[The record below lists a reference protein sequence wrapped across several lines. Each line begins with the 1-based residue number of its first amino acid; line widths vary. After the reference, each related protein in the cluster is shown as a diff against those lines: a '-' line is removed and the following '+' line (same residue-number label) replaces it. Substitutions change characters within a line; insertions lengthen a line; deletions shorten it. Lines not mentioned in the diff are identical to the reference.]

1 MIFGNWLDGDRD
13 RARARAKDRGHILTS
28 PLTTVPLL
36 CNLEM
41 ESDNWRFRQ
50 LLALQLGELFIL
62 YDEQVIQAELY
73 PIFMKLCRDPVAE
86 VPHARNT
93 HMGMLANA
101 RTNSNASLFLPCVCI
116 RAAPR
121 RLI

>member
-1 MIFGNWLDGDRD
+1 
-13 RARARAKDRGHILTS
+13 
-28 PLTTVPLL
+28 
-36 CNLEM
+36 M

-50 LLALQLGELFIL
+50 LLALQLGELFNL

-86 VPHARNT
+86 VPHARTHT

-101 RTNSNASLFLPCVCI
+101 RTNSTTSPLLPQLALALCLRKSGASSDEDLLSSVGI
-116 RAAPR
+116 RM
-121 RLI
+121 L